1 MLKVVSQIFYYNQAQ
16 QYPKIQQDY
25 RAVKDHVDKTD
36 SIDENIGKAAIGTIP
51 TLRRISSLPD
61 KLQNEDFIPA
71 AGLTAVAI
79 MQLPEDLNDAAEGFK
94 HAKSFLTGNKYE
106 AKYENKVAQHEFSFL
121 RNSLL
126 EKWYK
131 VTKSETV
138 KKFVEFLGDNDD
150 SLYKT
155 KFGKFI
161 RNLAGI
167 EEGDKITTKMKTESG
182 RDIFLNK
189 IEAKGLFGDLTA
201 RAMKRTTI
209 LGLGALVLLEV
220 PKIYKAMG
228 QGDNIGEQASNTTKQ
243 TVKSGI
249 NIASITAGIAY
260 CGAIGAKH
268 GKAFGSLVGMGLG
281 ATFGALV
288 SQKTQSLVG

>member
-25 RAVKDHVDKTD
+25 RAIKEHVDKTD
-36 SIDENIGKAAIGTIP
+36 SIDENIEKATIGAIP

-61 KLQNEDFIPA
+61 KLQNGDFIPA

-94 HAKSFLTGNKYE
+94 HAKSFLAGNKYE

-126 EKWYK
+126 EKWAK
-131 VTKSETV
+131 ITKSETV
-138 KKFVEFLGDNDD
+138 KKAVHYLQGEDS
-150 SLYKT
+150 SLYNT
-155 KFGKFI
+155 KLGNKIKNFM
-161 RNLAGI
+161 GI
-167 EEGDKITTKMKTESG
+167 EEGEEIATRMKDEFGEIS
-182 RDIFLNK
+182 INK
-189 IEAKGLFGDLTA
+189 IKAKNLFGDLTA
-201 RAMKRTTI
+201 RAMKRTTV
-209 LGLGALVLLEV
+209 LGLAALTLIEA
-220 PKIYKAMG
+220 PKIFQAIG
-228 QGDNIGEQASNTTKQ
+228 QGNDFDEQAGNTLKQ

-260 CGAIGAKH
+260 SGALGAKH
-268 GKAFGSLVGMGLG
+268 GKALGSLVGMGVG
-281 ATFGALV
+281 AVFGSFV
-288 SQKTQSLVG
+288 SNKAQSIVG